1 MNTILKRCPKC
12 GRELDSANFY
22 KSKLTPDG
30 LGFYCK
36 ECMKRMVF
44 NSRSAKN
51 GRKQN
56 LSQITSEP
64 VLTLKGATGVQILQ
78 ELKSRGYTWDNMYE
92 PRKKISFESIK

>member
-12 GRELDSANFY
+12 GRELDSSNFY
-22 KSKLTPDG
+22 KSALTPDG

-36 ECMKRMVF
+36 ECMNRFVS
-44 NSRSAKN
+44 NSRRAKK
-51 GRKQN
+51 GSKQN
-56 LSQITSEP
+56 LSQRTSEP
-64 VLTLKGATGVQILQ
+64 VLTLKGATGIQILQ